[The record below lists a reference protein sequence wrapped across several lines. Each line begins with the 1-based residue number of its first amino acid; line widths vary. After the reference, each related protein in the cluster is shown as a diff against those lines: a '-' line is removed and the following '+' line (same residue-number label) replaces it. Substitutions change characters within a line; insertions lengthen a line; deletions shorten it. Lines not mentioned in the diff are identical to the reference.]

1 VPLGEILVIFDNR
14 RIVGMELQKIAK
26 ILNVPLNKSRR
37 LVADLSGKNLSKVDG
52 FTLIETMVALAIF
65 AVGIMAVGAM
75 LVYSTRT
82 RVTNKQIEYSVTM
95 AHAKMEELRK
105 VATREVDVRYSTVLN
120 FNYIL
125 SRDPNYGTIS
135 GFVLPGFLSGAAGIT
150 AITNDLNTKLGASEI
165 TADEYE
171 EHMDEARV
179 MYDDGNVNHGDET
192 AGDGIWSSLEYIN
205 MDTLEVKTYERFNAL
220 SNNEKKNWGWI
231 IKRRTTLEPISLDEV
246 AGSDSKRSISHVT
259 LATDVTDT
267 TAADVAKLVVE
278 CTFTD
283 MTRHERTI
291 NFETM
296 IARSSM

>member
-1 VPLGEILVIFDNR
+1 
-14 RIVGMELQKIAK
+14 MKLQKIAK
-26 ILNVPLNKSRR
+26 KFHVPLNRIER
-37 LVADLSGKNLSKVDG
+37 LITNSSGKHRSKNRG

-82 RVTNKQIEYSVTM
+82 RVTNKQIEFSVTL

-125 SRDPNYGTIS
+125 SRDPNYGTIG
-135 GFVLPGFLSGAAGIT
+135 GFVLPGFLSGATGLT
-150 AITNDLNTKLGASEI
+150 SITNDLNTKLAASDI
-165 TADEYE
+165 TADDYE
-171 EHMDEARV
+171 KHMDDARI

-205 MDTLEVKTYERFNAL
+205 MDTLEVKTYDRFNAL
-220 SNNEKKNWGWI
+220 SNSEKKEWGWI
-231 IKRRTTLEPISLDEV
+231 IERRTTIEPISLDEV
-246 AGSDSKRSISHVT
+246 AGSDSKRSISHVA
-259 LATDVTDT
+259 LAADVTDT
-267 TAADVAKLVVE
+267 TAADVARLIVE

-283 MTRHERTI
+283 MTRHKRTI
-291 NFETM
+291 KFETL